1 MSIDIIPTLDEDL
14 KAVNDAFQAGR
25 PVPPDVNARLEERAA
40 AFRKRMLQQQG
51 ALDIAVPYLRQARET
66 GH

>member
-14 KAVNDAFQAGR
+14 KAVNDALQAGR
-25 PVPPDVNARLEERAA
+25 PVPPDVNARLEDRAA